1 MEEQKKSKEL
11 IDTIAA
17 LHAQRAQVIA
27 DCHCE
32 REQKTTELFA
42 QLHSQRNMRKAEV
55 KTLRKETQRML
66 LRFRDER
73 KGKKIEI
80 EKQEQQVVTSSFD
93 TAAQKLFTVVCDHAE
108 GMTVQE
114 AATTLG
120 LAPQFLGKVAKHLVE
135 EKKIRKEG
143 KKFYPVDKEGTSM
156 DNEEGNACE
165 EYDGRKY

>member
-1 MEEQKKSKEL
+1 MEEQKKSEKL

-17 LHAQRAQVIA
+17 SHAQRTQVIA
-27 DCHCE
+27 DCRCE
-32 REQKTTELFA
+32 REQKATELFA
-42 QLHSQRNMRKAEV
+42 QLHSQRNMLKAEV
-55 KTLRKETQRML
+55 MTLRKETQQML

-93 TAAQKLFTVVCDHAE
+93 TAAQNLFTVVCDHTE

-114 AATTLG
+114 AATILG
-120 LAPQFLGKVAKHLVE
+120 LVPQFLGKVAKHLVE

-143 KKFYPVDKEGTSM
+143 KKYYPVDREGTSIN
-156 DNEEGNACE
+156 NEESNA
-165 EYDGRKY
+165 